1 LLYVCPSRALA
12 RPRRARSGRLSRRRV
27 RGGPQAPLRGLDG
40 IGRELDHPP
49 LSLAELAYL
58 VGLARRDHEQV
69 ARGDVPRLGP
79 YSLPP
84 AAPLEEGDREELVAV
99 RPREDHLV
107 VPVEPLDSYARGIR
121 RRRLEREDGMLAS
134 RPLARQLS
142 LRALNGSRCSAPP
155 NVLCRGVS
163 AGGVKR
169 GVWHRPR
176 AIASTR
182 RVTLRARVVTTS
194 CHAPG
199 AVARV
204 GATRS
209 RPGWFGERERQRP
222 RRPHHSREDRPI
234 RVQGTT
240 APRRPGGRL
249 SGPTASR

>member
-49 LSLAELAYL
+49 LSLAYL

-121 RRRLEREDGMLAS
+121 TQA
-134 RPLARQLS
+134 
-142 LRALNGSRCSAPP
+142 
-155 NVLCRGVS
+155 
-163 AGGVKR
+163 
-169 GVWHRPR
+169 
-176 AIASTR
+176 
-182 RVTLRARVVTTS
+182 RARRWDACVSSPCPSIVPPRPKWFSMFCAADRTLPWRFGRG
-194 CHAPG
+194 CQ
-199 AVARV
+199 
-204 GATRS
+204 TRS
-209 RPGWFGERERQRP
+209 MAPS
-222 RRPHHSREDRPI
+222 SRDR
-234 RVQGTT
+234 
-240 APRRPGGRL
+240 
-249 SGPTASR
+249 